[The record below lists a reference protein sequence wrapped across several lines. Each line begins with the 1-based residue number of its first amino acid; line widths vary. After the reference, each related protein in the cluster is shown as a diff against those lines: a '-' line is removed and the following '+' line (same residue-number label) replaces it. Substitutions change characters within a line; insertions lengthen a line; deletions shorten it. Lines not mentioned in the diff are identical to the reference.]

1 MDTIRLHS
9 RHESNPRV
17 PQGERGL
24 GALAL
29 AVGLLGLLPTPAR
42 ADGSGEGEFDALPA
56 LYQPRPVD
64 GSSTARIP
72 AGEEGGAALLVRAR
86 KIITAEAEGSGV
98 IDNGYMVVQDGKI
111 VELGQDPADSGLPL
125 ETLVSAKVVDAGEH
139 WVMPGLVELHCHIAG
154 SRDINDTVY
163 LTNPGLRAYTSVR
176 PDNPALHLGVAGG
189 VTTVLF
195 IPGSGS
201 NMGGQ
206 GALLKT
212 GLHRYEDMEV
222 RMPGSLKIA
231 QAGNPERWAAIRPG
245 RTFMNWN
252 TRNTLRRGLV
262 YAKRWVEFEAG
273 RGEKPEV
280 DPQWELFRRMITQE
294 VPIST
299 HTQWYQVVLATIR
312 IIRQELGLNVFID
325 HGTFN
330 SYLLGQLANDEGVD
344 AILGPRNID
353 SPTRGMINWT
363 GYSPEKIVG
372 VAAGFQQNG
381 HTRIGF
387 NTDSP
392 VIPQE
397 ELSMQASMAM
407 RYGMTNENLENIK
420 GLTLVPARTAG
431 ILDRV
436 GTLEP
441 GKDADFII
449 VTGDVTDP
457 RTAVEAVYIEGHKVY
472 DTAEDRRR
480 W

>member
-1 MDTIRLHS
+1 MKLHHQNGQLH
-9 RHESNPRV
+9 RAPW
-17 PQGERGL
+17 GARGT
-24 GALAL
+24 GVLAL
-29 AVGLLGLLPTPAR
+29 AAGLLGTVTAPAR
-42 ADGSGEGEFDALPA
+42 ADVVGEGDLETLPA
-56 LYQPRPVD
+56 LYQPRTVEEMPTT
-64 GSSTARIP
+64 SIP
-72 AGEEGGAALLVRAR
+72 AGEEGGVALLVRGR
-86 KIITAEAEGSGV
+86 KIITAAATGSGV
-98 IDNGYMVVQDGKI
+98 IDNGYMVIQDGKI
-111 VELGQDPADSGLPL
+111 VELGQDPSESKLPF
-125 ETLVSAKVVDAGEH
+125 ETLVSAKVIDAGDN
-139 WVMPGLVELHCHIAG
+139 WIMPGLVELHCHIAG
-154 SRDINDTVY
+154 SMDINDTVY

-176 PDNPALHLGVAGG
+176 PNNPALHRGIAGG

-206 GALLKT
+206 GVLLKT
-212 GLHRYEDMEV
+212 GLDRYEEMEV

-262 YAKRWVEFEAG
+262 YAKQWVDFEAG
-273 RGEKPEV
+273 QGEKPEV

-363 GYSPEKIVG
+363 GYSPEKVVG

-457 RTAVEAVYIEGHKVY
+457 RTAVEVVYIEGHKVY